1 MTLVRLK
8 VRHVR
13 VVNFQ
18 AVTIYLEGVTGAVNL
33 FLSKLNPEGTI
44 RYPLEYPWYQ
54 VLSKLI
60 KTE

>member
-1 MTLVRLK
+1 M
-8 VRHVR
+8 
-13 VVNFQ
+13 
-18 AVTIYLEGVTGAVNL
+18 TIYLEGVTGAVNL

-44 RYPLEYPWYQ
+44 RYPLENIPWYQ